1 MIRSRRLLIRATMT
15 LLLLA
20 TVSSCSFLANEFVLL
35 GKAGP
40 AAAPV
45 APPSGLHAR
54 P

>member
-1 MIRSRRLLIRATMT
+1 MIRSRRPLMRAAMT
-15 LLLLA
+15 LLLFA

-35 GKAGP
+35 AKAGP

-45 APPSGLHAR
+45 APPSGLQAR